1 MCVMG
6 QQKTGPFR
14 RDPGANA
21 ALNILLHQ
29 NGFAQG
35 QAALFPARVRSSRH
49 LGCFIDLADGMG
61 SLSAVVRLEPRVE
74 R

>member
-1 MCVMG
+1 MCVMS
-6 QQKTGPFR
+6 QQKPDPFG
-14 RDPGANA
+14 RDPSANA
-21 ALNILLHQ
+21 ALNILLHR
-29 NGFAQG
+29 NSFGQG

-61 SLSAVVRLEPRVE
+61 SLSAVVRLEPRVG